1 MLGLYRITSLLVLV
15 CRRDRPETINELVER
30 IELSP
35 KFDYGILRVQHD
47 VVQRA
52 GRVFSVCIVS
62 VDMSAPMAET
72 CEDWKKNTIFL
83 SSVLCLVCAAHTV
96 MVASMDFSL

>member
-1 MLGLYRITSLLVLV
+1 MSVLGLYRITSLLVLV
-15 CRRDRPETINELVER
+15 CRRDRSETINELVER

-35 KFDYGILRVQHD
+35 KFDYGILRVQDD

-72 CEDWKKNTIFL
+72 CEDWKKKHDLPIL
-83 SSVLCLVCAAHTV
+83 CPLPRVRSSYSDGSVNGL
-96 MVASMDFSL
+96 